1 MGFMDKAKAA
11 ATDFA
16 AKAETAINQAG
27 GAGQSSLDKNVDQLY
42 RDLGMLTY
50 LESTGRS
57 IDPADRT
64 RLIESL
70 QTAES
75 SGAISSFALSTA
87 PPPPPGAVA
96 AGTAAAPPPPSAGN
110 AEGTGGA
117 GAAISGGSSSGGG
130 SAAVPPPPPPPPSW
144 G

>member
-27 GAGQSSLDKNVDQLY
+27 AAGQSSLDKNVDQLY

-70 QTAES
+70 RTAES
-75 SGAISSFALSTA
+75 SGAISSFALSSA

-96 AGTAAAPPPPSAGN
+96 AATAAPPPAPTASN
-110 AEGTGGA
+110 AEGPGGA
-117 GAAISGGSSSGGG
+117 GAAASGGS
-130 SAAVPPPPPPPPSW
+130 AVPPPPPPPPSW
-144 G
+144 SN

>member
-11 ATDFA
+11 ATDLA

-50 LESTGRS
+50 LESTGRTV
-57 IDPADRT
+57 DPADRV

-70 QTAES
+70 RTAEG
-75 SGAISSFALSTA
+75 SGAISSFALSSA

-96 AGTAAAPPPPSAGN
+96 AGTASAPPPPVAGSS
-110 AEGTGGA
+110 EGPGGA
-117 GAAISGGSSSGGG
+117 GAVVSGGSSS
-130 SAAVPPPPPPPPSW
+130 VPPPPPPPPSW
-144 G
+144 SN

>member
-70 QTAES
+70 QTAEG

-117 GAAISGGSSSGGG
+117 GAAISGGSAVGGG

>member
-11 ATDFA
+11 ATDLA

-50 LESTGRS
+50 LESTGRAV
-57 IDPADRT
+57 DPADRT

-70 QTAES
+70 RTAES
-75 SGAISSFALSTA
+75 SGAISSFALVSA

-96 AGTAAAPPPPSAGN
+96 AGTVSAPPPPSTSN
-110 AEGTGGA
+110 AEGPGGA
-117 GAAISGGSSSGGG
+117 GAAVGGG
-130 SAAVPPPPPPPPSW
+130 SASVPPPPPPPSSW
-144 G
+144 GTSN

>member
-11 ATDFA
+11 ATDLA

-50 LESTGRS
+50 LESTGRTV
-57 IDPADRT
+57 DPADRA
-64 RLIESL
+64 RLMESL
-70 QTAES
+70 RTAES
-75 SGAISSFALSTA
+75 SGAISSFALSSA

-96 AGTAAAPPPPSAGN
+96 AGMASAPPPPAAGSS
-110 AEGTGGA
+110 EGPGGA
-117 GAAISGGSSSGGG
+117 GAVVSGGSG
-130 SAAVPPPPPPPPSW
+130 SVPPPPPPPPSW
-144 G
+144 SN